1 MSAEGAGS
9 IDILKKVLDKEF
21 YPEFRILFRTDGPNK
36 LPIEQ
41 HWVNKKD
48 DPNFDYRRNGS
59 VVCPK
64 TCNVSVYN
72 PDGRCR
78 CNWGYD
84 DREEDLDRL
93 LHFYDVHKKLAEQGR
108 EFPLVPECQKIVNKY
123 LPKEKKEPVEGMI
136 FYSIVPQTRLPFNE
150 GEILKLTRFCE
161 GIFTPKHFTKCAWVI
176 ESGKHENNPNLHI
189 HCLGKLKNKNFKR
202 MFQTRWNKQYDKK
215 YNINYVEKK
224 KDGSENKGWDMK
236 PCNTILIQKDKL
248 KYMDNVFKGSHEN
261 FTDLRIGNKFGF
273 EGGDSTTSQ

>member
-1 MSAEGAGS
+1 MNEGEVAGS
-9 IDILKKVLDKEF
+9 LDILKKVLNTEF
-21 YPEFRILFRTDGPNK
+21 YPEFRILLRTDGPNR

-41 HWVNKKD
+41 HIVNKKD
-48 DPNFDYRRNGS
+48 DKFDYRRNGS

-64 TCNVSVYN
+64 TCGTISVYN
-72 PDGRCR
+72 PEGRCT
-78 CNWGYD
+78 CGWGNTDRD
-84 DREEDLDRL
+84 DDLDRL
-93 LHFYDVHKKLAEQGR
+93 LHFYYIHKRLSDQGR

-123 LPKEKKEPVEGMI
+123 LPKKKIPKDKVEGMV
-136 FYSIVPQTRLPFNE
+136 FYSIVPQTRLPFND

-161 GIFTPKHFTKCAWVI
+161 GIFTAKHFTKCSWVI

-202 MFQTRWNKQYDKK
+202 MFITRWNKQYDKK
-215 YNINYVEKK
+215 YNIEYDEGN
-224 KDGSENKGWDMK
+224 NKGWHMV
-236 PCNTILIQKDKL
+236 PCNTIIIQKDKL
-248 KYMDNVFKGSHEN
+248 KYMDNVNKGTHEN